1 MKKAIVIIFLII
13 SQTIFSQQ
21 KGLHLIH
28 NKKNDTVFLVENR
41 RIKIREANGDYT
53 AGKFTI
59 VNDSTISI
67 KNKIIPLDSI
77 VKVRKASRF
86 SAIASPVAITIG
98 SIFLTGGI
106 AGAVAGGYGLLAT
119 VILVPP
125 GLPLFIVPFTAN
137 RHKKEKYRY
146 EIVN

>member
-1 MKKAIVIIFLII
+1 MKKTITILFFISIQIVL
-13 SQTIFSQQ
+13 SQQ

-41 RIKIREANGDYT
+41 RIKIMEANGNYV
-53 AGKFTI
+53 AGKFSI
-59 VNDSTISI
+59 VNDSTINI

-77 VKVRKASRF
+77 VKVRKASTF
-86 SAIASPVAITIG
+86 SAIASPIAVSIG
-98 SIFLTGGI
+98 AIFLTFGI
-106 AGAVAGGYGLLAT
+106 GGAVAGGYGLLAT

-137 RHKKEKYRY
+137 RHKKEKYKY